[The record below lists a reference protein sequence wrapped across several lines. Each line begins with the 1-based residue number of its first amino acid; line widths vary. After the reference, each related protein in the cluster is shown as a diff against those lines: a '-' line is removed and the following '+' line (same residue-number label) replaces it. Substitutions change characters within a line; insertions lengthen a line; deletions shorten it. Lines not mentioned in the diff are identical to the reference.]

1 MCLTRLIQFTDDVE
15 YWQNNYFYY
24 PFQKSITFMVWS
36 GKNIKIYGKGTMDG
50 NGQAWY
56 NGFAG
61 REILVRHSTVT
72 NHDPTTDFRLG
83 C

>member
-1 MCLTRLIQFTDDVE
+1 
-15 YWQNNYFYY
+15 
-24 PFQKSITFMVWS
+24 MVWS

-61 REILVRHSTVT
+61 REILVSHP
-72 NHDPTTDFRLG
+72 NHG
-83 C
+83 Q

>member
-1 MCLTRLIQFTDDVE
+1 
-15 YWQNNYFYY
+15 
-24 PFQKSITFMVWS
+24 MVWS

-61 REILVRHSTVT
+61 REILVSGMNPGRRVY
-72 NHDPTTDFRLG
+72 D
-83 C
+83 